1 MLSRRIYCVGEK
13 ERKMAQFKI
22 RTSQG
27 EILYPDEMDKEE
39 KSYYMI
45 NVKTRKYDFFAI
57 AMESVNIVYVK

>member
-1 MLSRRIYCVGEK
+1 
-13 ERKMAQFKI
+13 MAQFKI